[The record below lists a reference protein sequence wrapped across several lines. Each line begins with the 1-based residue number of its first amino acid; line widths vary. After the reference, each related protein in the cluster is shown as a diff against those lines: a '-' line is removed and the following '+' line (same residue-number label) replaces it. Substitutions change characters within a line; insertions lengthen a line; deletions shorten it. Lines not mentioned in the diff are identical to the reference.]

1 MAYNKSRA
9 EKEWLKWKTAE
20 EKKLREL
27 GVDEDT
33 IQHLHIYDWTQ
44 FNQER
49 RYFER
54 QVEWTP
60 YIDQMSAQELET
72 PVNDIESLLNSIEN
86 SKLLSVLIKADSLTL
101 QIVLYKLQGFTS
113 AEIARK
119 MGMKENTVNQRV
131 ARLKKKL

>member
-49 RYFER
+49 RYFQR

-86 SKLLSVLIKADSLTL
+86 SKLLKRTALPYRLSCINCKGL
-101 QIVLYKLQGFTS
+101 QV
-113 AEIARK
+113 R
-119 MGMKENTVNQRV
+119 
-131 ARLKKKL
+131 RLLAKWV